1 MWNVSVVQNNTSTIP
16 DQRRRTHRI
25 DRSQG
30 SSVRCAKK
38 KSVVVLS
45 PQSQIVP
52 IVQKRRNGWAAIG
65 LAAWHANWK
74 MEQVHRADQ
83 ALYPMQSGSFVAR
96 GP

>member
-1 MWNVSVVQNNTSTIP
+1 MQKN
-16 DQRRRTHRI
+16 
-25 DRSQG
+25 
-30 SSVRCAKK
+30 

-52 IVQKRRNGWAAIG
+52 IVQKRRNGWAVIG

-83 ALYPMQSGSFVAR
+83 APYPMQSGSFVGR